1 MPIRWQRPPWDRGGL
16 RTYLVIIALVA
27 CRGDS
32 RAVLWGLAPFL
43 PGLALHVY
51 AKGCLR
57 QNQAVSRGG
66 PYRFVR
72 HPFYSANF
80 LIDEGLAVM
89 SGWWPLMVLLPV
101 WWLAVY
107 LPVMAREER
116 TLCELFPDIYPDY
129 QRRLPRLVP
138 WRRPLP
144 AEGERFSW
152 SNPNIVADTVL
163 PRQLRLLAYPWL
175 FLLCQLVRAEG
186 LSLFTP
192 PQAYRLWIAVVP
204 VTLYGLSRELARH
217 LKHRQRLL
225 PEWMARAPFRAGFAG
240 GLLLAAAAFRVP
252 EAYGGLPAAAAGGAA
267 LLVSLIVLVRRA
279 WLCAEGA
286 ALTGAVILCAAPWLA
301 ALPLLLHTALGLDRR
316 LATVPRDAAEPVPS
330 GC

>member
-16 RTYLVIIALVA
+16 RTYLVIIALIA
-27 CRGDS
+27 CRGDYHT
-32 RAVLWGLAPFL
+32 VLWGLLPFL
-43 PGLALHVY
+43 PGLTLHVY

-57 QNQAVSRGG
+57 QNQVVSRGG

-80 LIDEGLAVM
+80 LIDEGLAIM
-89 SGWWPLMVLLPV
+89 SGWWPLMALLPV

-129 QRRLPRLVP
+129 QRRLPRLLP

-152 SNPNIVADTVL
+152 HNPNIVADTVI

-175 FLLCQLVRAEG
+175 FLLCQLARAEG
-186 LSLFTP
+186 LSLFTS
-192 PQAYRLWIAVVP
+192 PQAHRLWIAVVP
-204 VTLYGLSRELARH
+204 ITLYGLSRELTRH

-225 PEWMARAPFRAGFAG
+225 PGWMARAPFRAAFAA
-240 GLLLAAAAFRVP
+240 GLLLVALALRVP
-252 EAYGGLPAAAAGGAA
+252 EVYRGLDWAIAGGAV
-267 LLVSLIVLVRRA
+267 LLLSLVLLAKRA
-279 WLCAEGA
+279 RLWAEGA
-286 ALTGAVILCAAPWLA
+286 ALTAAAVLCAAPWLA
-301 ALPLLLHTALGLDRR
+301 ALPLLLYTALGLDRR
-316 LATVPRDAAEPVPS
+316 LTAAPRDAAEPARA
-330 GC
+330 GY